1 MSDLRFAV
9 HYHLGNACAF
19 ARRLR
24 QDAGQTA
31 AEYMGVLL
39 VVSVIIAAVS
49 QTSIGTTIRTKMD
62 HVVKMVATGDT
73 DAKNAPKDCTGSKC

>member
-1 MSDLRFAV
+1 MSDL
-9 HYHLGNACAF
+9 L
-19 ARRLR
+19 RRLCIR
-24 QDAGQTA
+24 LYAGPRGQTA
-31 AEYMGVLL
+31 AEYVGVLL